1 MKEYRIDRV
10 RRACYE
16 VTLVDESKDI
26 GRYKHLTNFTN
37 KKAALKFIE
46 AHKRGEVTIDPE
58 TGIPTP
64 DFK

>member
-1 MKEYRIDRV
+1 MKEYRINRV
-10 RRACYE
+10 KRACYE

-26 GRYKHLTNFTN
+26 GRYKFLTSFTN
-37 KKAALKFIE
+37 KKAALRFIE
-46 AHKRGEVTIDPE
+46 AHKKGEVVIDWE